1 MEREAETTQESLQPE
16 QQVVSPSAGEASS
29 PTEPG
34 ERTFSGAEVA
44 KIQSSYGKQVEKLSR
59 ELERIRTEHQ
69 QLRDS
74 AAQREKEE
82 YDKLLEDA
90 GGDPKLQAML
100 KKEQSI
106 KAKEMELRQKE
117 AEIAS
122 REEEHKELLETASE
136 VRRRE
141 IANKLAAEHG
151 VSVDVLLE
159 FGDKTPEVME
169 TTAKR
174 LAKAM
179 GAKKPEADGKPP
191 MRPYSGAGQGAG
203 IDLSG
208 KKPLELATMAYNQ
221 PKKK

>member
-1 MEREAETTQESLQPE
+1 MSVAKQLYQLQEVDQEIES
-16 QQVVSPSAGEASS
+16 
-29 PTEPG
+29 T
-34 ERTFSGAEVA
+34 ERTVNQIAS
-44 KIQSSYGKQVEKLSR
+44 
-59 ELERIRTEHQ
+59 
-69 QLRDS
+69 QLGES
-74 AAQREKEE
+74 QTVLAAQAKFNQAQQR
-82 YDKLLEDA
+82 
-90 GGDPKLQAML
+90 LQELPA
-100 KKEQSI
+100 QQHSI
-106 KAKEMELRQKE
+106 EWEMDDL
-117 AEIAS
+117 
-122 REEEHKELLETASE
+122 
-136 VRRRE
+136 
-141 IANKLAAEHG
+141 ANKLAAEHG

-159 FGDKTPEVME
+159 FGDKTPEAME

>member
-1 MEREAETTQESLQPE
+1 MDGEVTTKQDTLQDI
-16 QQVVSPSAGEASS
+16 
-29 PTEPG
+29 PG
-34 ERTFSGAEVA
+34 
-44 KIQSSYGKQVEKLSR
+44 QSSVEKLSPSEQEQQTFTAEEVAKR
-59 ELERIRTEHQ
+59 HSTLDKRISELTKEVGRSKLTFEALKTENQ

-74 AAQREKEE
+74 LAQREKDE

-100 KKEQSI
+100 RKEQGI
-106 KAKEMELRQKE
+106 KAKEIELRQKE
-117 AEIAS
+117 AELAS

-151 VSVDVLLE
+151 VSADVLLE
-159 FGDKTPEVME
+159 FGDKTPEAME

-179 GAKKPEADGKPP
+179 GPKKPEADGKPP
-191 MRPYSGAGQGAG
+191 MRPYSGAGSGAG
-203 IDLSG
+203 GELSEEERL
-208 KKPLELATMAYNQ
+208 KQRYPTM
-221 PKKK
+221 K